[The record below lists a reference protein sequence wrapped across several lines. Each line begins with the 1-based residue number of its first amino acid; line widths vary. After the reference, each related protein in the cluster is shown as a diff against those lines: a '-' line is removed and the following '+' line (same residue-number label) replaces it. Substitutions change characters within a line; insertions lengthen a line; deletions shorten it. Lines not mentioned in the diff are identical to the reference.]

1 MGSSW
6 PRRAG
11 FRYPRRD
18 FLSASTRMTFLCV
31 EADRKSTRLNS
42 SHGYISYAV
51 FCLKKKKLMQLS
63 TPRLLLRR
71 IGAVRH
77 LAGPHHLV
85 GRDSAIIDVR
95 RAVWGVDISHRL
107 ATVRGHVIH

>member
-51 FCLKKKKLMQLS
+51 FCLKKKKLLQLEPDRISSS
-63 TPRLLLRR
+63 TRLPRYLSPLHTHALTPLPLSLSSRT
-71 IGAVRH
+71 A
-77 LAGPHHLV
+77 
-85 GRDSAIIDVR
+85 SASVCK
-95 RAVWGVDISHRL
+95 VISRTLHTHSAL
-107 ATVRGHVIH
+107 W